1 MSPYFHAVFHNRHQ
15 LHITEKATQ
24 LALDKKKKPN
34 QHQPIK
40 TTKDC
45 NDMLQVLEWVFFPVN

>member
-24 LALDKKKKPN
+24 LALDKKKKPTPTHKN
-34 QHQPIK
+34 NK
-40 TTKDC
+40 G
-45 NDMLQVLEWVFFPVN
+45 LQ